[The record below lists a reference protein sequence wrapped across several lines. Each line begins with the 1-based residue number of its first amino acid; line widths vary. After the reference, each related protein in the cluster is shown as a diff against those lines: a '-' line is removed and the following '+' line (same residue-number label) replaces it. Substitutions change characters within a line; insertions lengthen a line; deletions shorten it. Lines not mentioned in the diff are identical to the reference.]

1 MKQLESRLKR
11 LENKFNARK
20 TVVDGITF
28 DSKREAERYRAL
40 VLLQS
45 AGEITDLKL
54 QVPFELLPAQYAETG
69 ETYKRGE
76 NAGHPKMKCI
86 ERSLTYI
93 ADFVYTRTADGKT
106 VVEDVKGMK
115 TKEYII
121 KRKLFRWRYPEYEFC
136 EVR

>member
-1 MKQLESRLKR
+1 MAWSKYGAK
-11 LENKFNARK
+11 K
-20 TVVDGITF
+20 TVFDGITF

-45 AGEITDLKL
+45 AGEIADLKL
-54 QVPFELLPAQYAETG
+54 QVSFELLPAQYSPTG

-76 NAGHPKMKCI
+76 NAGQPKMKCI

-93 ADFVYTRTADGKT
+93 ADFVYTRTVDGKT

-121 KRKLFRWRYPEYEFC
+121 KRKLFRWMYPEYEFC
-136 EVR
+136 EVK

>member
-1 MKQLESRLKR
+1 MRSKYGAK
-11 LENKFNARK
+11 K
-20 TVVDGITF
+20 TTFDGITF

-45 AGEITDLKL
+45 AGEIADLKL
-54 QVPFELLPAQYAETG
+54 QVSFELLPAQYAPTG

-76 NAGHPKMKCI
+76 KAGQSKMKCI

-115 TKEYII
+115 TKEYI
-121 KRKLFRWRYPEYEFC
+121 KRKLFRWMYHEYEFC

>member
-1 MKQLESRLKR
+1 MRSKYG
-11 LENKFNARK
+11 ARK

-54 QVPFELLPAQYAETG
+54 QVPFELLPAQYAGTG

-76 NAGHPKMKCI
+76 KAGQQKMKCI

-121 KRKLFRWRYPEYEFC
+121 KRKLFRWMYPEYEFC

>member
-1 MKQLESRLKR
+1 MRSKYG
-11 LENKFNARK
+11 ARN
-20 TVVDGITF
+20 TVFDGITF

-45 AGEITDLKL
+45 A
-54 QVPFELLPAQYAETG
+54 
-69 ETYKRGE
+69 
-76 NAGHPKMKCI
+76 
-86 ERSLTYI
+86 
-93 ADFVYTRTADGKT
+93 FVYTRTADGKT

-121 KRKLFRWRYPEYEFC
+121 KRKLFRLMYPEYEFC

>member
-1 MKQLESRLKR
+1 MRSKYGAK
-11 LENKFNARK
+11 K
-20 TVVDGITF
+20 TVFDGITF

-45 AGEITDLKL
+45 VGEITDLKL

-69 ETYKRGE
+69 VTYKRGE
-76 NAGHPKMKCI
+76 KAGQQKMKCI

-93 ADFVYTRTADGKT
+93 ADFVYTRTSDGKT

-121 KRKLFRWRYPEYEFC
+121 KRKLFRWMYSEYEFC

>member
-1 MKQLESRLKR
+1 MRIKYGAK
-11 LENKFNARK
+11 K
-20 TVVDGITF
+20 TVFDGITF
-28 DSKREAERYRAL
+28 DSKREAERYSAL

-45 AGEITDLKL
+45 AGEIADMKL
-54 QVPFELLPAQYAETG
+54 QVPFELLPAQYTETG

-76 NAGHPKMKCI
+76 KAGQPKMKCI

-106 VVEDVKGMK
+106 VVEDVNGMK

-121 KRKLFRWRYPEYEFC
+121 KRKLFRWMYPEYEFC

>member
-1 MKQLESRLKR
+1 MRSKYGAK
-11 LENKFNARK
+11 K
-20 TVVDGITF
+20 TVFDGITF

-45 AGEITDLKL
+45 AGEIADLKL
-54 QVPFELLPAQYAETG
+54 QVSFELLPAQYAETG

-76 NAGHPKMKCI
+76 KAGQPKMKCI

-93 ADFVYTRTADGKT
+93 ADFVYTRIADGKT

-121 KRKLFRWRYPEYEFC
+121 KRKLFRWMYPEYEFC